1 MSPADRP
8 VRPEGDDTPAG
19 YEDPYDYPELPI
31 EKRLFLAAHSDL
43 GPEFLYGWGEGDG
56 AYDTITGLLAD
67 DSWRNEIAIANTMG
81 LVGDWGK
88 DDVNEAVTNALH
100 EYRELKAT
108 PEADRRVAAE
118 ALADAVEDYA
128 FTTDKDL
135 EKLRAAW
142 QAYVEAVDSRS
153 AAIPTETTEH

>member
-1 MSPADRP
+1 MNPADRP
-8 VRPEGDDTPAG
+8 VRPEGDDTPPG

-56 AYDTITGLLAD
+56 AYDTIRGLLAD
-67 DSWRNEIAIANTMG
+67 DQWRNEIAIANTMG
-81 LVGDWGK
+81 LVGDWGT
-88 DDVNEAVTNALH
+88 DDVHEAVTNALH

-108 PEADRRVAAE
+108 PEAARRVAAE

-153 AAIPTETTEH
+153 AATPTETTEH